1 MGKFIDETGNKYGRL
16 TVLKKSEKRTSS
28 GSVKWICQ
36 CECGN
41 LVEVAGDVLRR
52 GLTVSCGCFQK
63 QKVVKDEI
71 GHKYGKLT
79 VLRRAPSREHRAYWV
94 CQCEC
99 GNIVEISGNNLR
111 QGQQGCGCGQIKNR
125 IGNKYGKLTS
135 TQNIIQEIS
144 NNENIK
150 EKKKNEGEEKIIMRK
165 RKRKRHDSSDEEEN
179 KKEKKEEKKEKE
191 EFVDKLN
198 KVDEIIEEKENQIKD
213 ENSKEKNE
221 ELKDTWKQKFISIN
235 DLNDNKIEIKEMSK
249 SLDDPMK
256 NLLSKNKLIEETDEL
271 IKKRG
276 FYLPRCKF
284 PPLINRFNIKP
295 GYRWDGFNRSN
306 GFENKIMNLKFNI
319 NSN

>member
-1 MGKFIDETGNKYGRL
+1 MIFYDDNEYDNK
-16 TVLKKSEKRTSS
+16 KIFE
-28 GSVKWICQ
+28 
-36 CECGN
+36 
-41 LVEVAGDVLRR
+41 
-52 GLTVSCGCFQK
+52 
-63 QKVVKDEI
+63 
-71 GHKYGKLT
+71 
-79 VLRRAPSREHRAYWV
+79 
-94 CQCEC
+94 
-99 GNIVEISGNNLR
+99 
-111 QGQQGCGCGQIKNR
+111 
-125 IGNKYGKLTS
+125 NKYGKLTS

-198 KVDEIIEEKENQIKD
+198 KVNEIIEEKENQIKD